1 MSYYINADKVNLEDL
16 LTRITETDLVPS
28 RVLLL
33 ENIKENFNKLK
44 TNGILTLAEFRK
56 SVKNSKKIAP
66 LANKTNISE
75 EYLTLL
81 RREVEGYFPK
91 AFSLDSFFSLVNHKQ
106 KKRVNKIDWF
116 GQGFC

>member
-56 SVKNSKKIAP
+56 SVKNSKSADD
-66 LANKTNISE
+66 
-75 EYLTLL
+75 
-81 RREVEGYFPK
+81 GFPC
-91 AFSLDSFFSLVNHKQ
+91 H
-106 KKRVNKIDWF
+106 
-116 GQGFC
+116 